1 MPILFN
7 PSRGQILMCDFR
19 GFIRPEMQKIRHC
32 IVVSPERR
40 SGTCIV
46 VSLSTSAPTT
56 EEAHHYKISRNVYQC
71 LECGVDVWAKADML
85 THAAFARLDRP
96 KEHGRFAS
104 RHLNSADLQGVINA
118 VLAAIG
124 QPIAARVDAV
134 AGGKAM

>member
-7 PSRGQILMCDFR
+7 PRRGQILMCDFK
-19 GFIRPEMQKIRHC
+19 GFIPPEMQKIRHC

-46 VSLSTSAPTT
+46 VPLSTSSPKP
-56 EEAHHYKISRNVYQC
+56 EETHHYKIPRNAYQC

-96 KEHGRFAS
+96 KEHGKFAS
-104 RHLNSADLQGVINA
+104 RQLSPADLEGVINA

-124 QPIAARVDAV
+124 QSVSAQVNNPVEE
-134 AGGKAM
+134 KSN